1 MSTNLISYVIPCHGV
16 GRSSRNAQTRFL
28 HHLANKVLVTSKTH
42 LCNLCKNQVA
52 RHCERQ
58 CHHGDW
64 EGRRRKKWRFKIIIS
79 SVSLC
84 GNGGN
89 YGWITER
96 VSARAD
102 KEREI
107 NVLIDFFTGL
117 PLPQIILS
125 FCPASTLC
133 WLLWSSSPLEPVD
146 TSGLCRS
153 WDRGEAA
160 RAAHTSLSLRL
171 GLENTRQL
179 HTWPPVTIGNKQTA
193 N

>member
-1 MSTNLISYVIPCHGV
+1 MINMAFMPLYMWEMWDVTPVTHGRTHEHTDSRKVVQYSVWAESAKRCGDSRSTRALSLSVATV
-16 GRSSRNAQTRFL
+16 GT
-28 HHLANKVLVTSKTH
+28 
-42 LCNLCKNQVA
+42 
-52 RHCERQ
+52 
-58 CHHGDW
+58 
-64 EGRRRKKWRFKIIIS
+64 I
-79 SVSLC
+79 
-84 GNGGN
+84 
-89 YGWITER
+89 GWITER

-107 NVLIDFFTGL
+107 NALIDFLTGL
-117 PLPQIILS
+117 SLPQILLS

-153 WDRGEAA
+153 SWDRGEAA
-160 RAAHTSLSLRL
+160 RAAHTSLGLRL

-179 HTWPPVTIGNKQTA
+179 HTWPPVTIGFKQTA

>member
-16 GRSSRNAQTRFL
+16 GRSSGNAQTRFL

-89 YGWITER
+89 YWLNHRESECTGRQRKGNQCIDWFLHWIA
-96 VSARAD
+96 SASNYSQLLPS
-102 KEREI
+102 I
-107 NVLIDFFTGL
+107 HPVLIVVI
-117 PLPQIILS
+117 Q
-125 FCPASTLC
+125 
-133 WLLWSSSPLEPVD
+133 
-146 TSGLCRS
+146 
-153 WDRGEAA
+153 
-160 RAAHTSLSLRL
+160 LSLGSRWHL
-171 GLENTRQL
+171 GFVPQLRQR
-179 HTWPPVTIGNKQTA
+179 GGC
-193 N
+193 

>member
-1 MSTNLISYVIPCHGV
+1 MQLMQESSSQTLWETMSPWRLGRQEKKDVAIQDQLELCLSLWQRWELLVESPREWVHGQTKKGKSMYWLI
-16 GRSSRNAQTRFL
+16 
-28 HHLANKVLVTSKTH
+28 
-42 LCNLCKNQVA
+42 
-52 RHCERQ
+52 
-58 CHHGDW
+58 
-64 EGRRRKKWRFKIIIS
+64 
-79 SVSLC
+79 
-84 GNGGN
+84 
-89 YGWITER
+89 
-96 VSARAD
+96 
-102 KEREI
+102 
-107 NVLIDFFTGL
+107 FFTGL
-117 PLPQIILS
+117 PLPHILVS